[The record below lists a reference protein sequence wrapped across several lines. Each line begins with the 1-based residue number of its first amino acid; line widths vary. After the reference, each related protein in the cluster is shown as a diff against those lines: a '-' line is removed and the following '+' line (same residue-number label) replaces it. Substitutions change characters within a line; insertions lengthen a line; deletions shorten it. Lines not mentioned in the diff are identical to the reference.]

1 MYSCA
6 QLLADLGPYLDE
18 EANVEVRR
26 AIEHHLTECRTC
38 EALYDSTRK
47 TVRIVTDS
55 GGFDLPSGLSARI
68 LERLR
73 QER

>member
-6 QLLADLGPYLDE
+6 ELLADLGDFLEDE
-18 EANVEVRR
+18 STAAVRR
-26 AIEHHLTECRTC
+26 SIERHLVECRTC

-55 GGFDLPSGLSARI
+55 GGFDLPSGLSARVM
-68 LERLR
+68 ERLKKIR
-73 QER
+73 